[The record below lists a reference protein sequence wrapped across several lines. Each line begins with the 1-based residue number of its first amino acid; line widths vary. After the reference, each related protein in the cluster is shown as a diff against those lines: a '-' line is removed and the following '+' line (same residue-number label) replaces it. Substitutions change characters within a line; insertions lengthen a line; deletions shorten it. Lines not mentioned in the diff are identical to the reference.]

1 MSGFCMIKVN
11 GSFAISISEHGIM
24 LCAKF
29 HKPSSKPQ
37 HLFSFSSHAPF
48 LFIAHFFSALTPINP
63 CTLSNPSY
71 SSFFSSYVVVA
82 LWLELVWECEL
93 TYKSATFH
101 TAKIM
106 SVHHRTRVQNGMQY
120 LFMHLDL
127 ILILLPVPLGKSP
140 PYTFV
145 SKMFLYP
152 SVKSLPLF
160 SLLNS
165 SILLPSK
172 CNQCTLLFLPKCFK
186 YLNFNSSSFL
196 VLKPSLEFLAWVL
209 PSLIKY
215 MSSKNTY
222 WDKQNKWNYL
232 RKAQTF
238 SFSLTVTR
246 QSEIKDDHLGTITRV
261 NSLKYGLITGG
272 KEKKKKALWE
282 QLVPYW
288 SKTYCSVSLA
298 YPLIC

>member
-1 MSGFCMIKVN
+1 MSAFCMIKVN
-11 GSFAISISEHGIM
+11 GSFAISFSEHGIT

-29 HKPSSKPQ
+29 HKHSSKPQ

-71 SSFFSSYVVVA
+71 SSFFTSCVVLA
-82 LWLELVWECEL
+82 LWLELVGECEL
-93 TYKSATFH
+93 SYKSATSH

-106 SVHHRTRVQNGMQY
+106 SVHHRTQVQNGMQY

-140 PYTFV
+140 YFTFI

-165 SILLPSK
+165 NLLLPSK
-172 CNQCTLLFLPKCFK
+172 CNERTLLFLPKCF
-186 YLNFNSSSFL
+186 N
-196 VLKPSLEFLAWVL
+196 
-209 PSLIKY
+209 I
-215 MSSKNTY
+215 
-222 WDKQNKWNYL
+222 
-232 RKAQTF
+232 
-238 SFSLTVTR
+238 
-246 QSEIKDDHLGTITRV
+246 
-261 NSLKYGLITGG
+261 
-272 KEKKKKALWE
+272 
-282 QLVPYW
+282 
-288 SKTYCSVSLA
+288 
-298 YPLIC
+298 